1 GASVFAYTSL
11 FRSGAAQ
18 WFEVGVGVVR
28 AVGLDDVADG
38 VGQPVPG
45 GGAEEGRAAEPAQIE
60 PGAGLPAWSRRCVV
74 PRCRTTRRRGIDGL
88 RIHGHLRLHGPAD
101 GAPQGGLG
109 LGRRCAS
116 SRPGRCLMLPTPAC
130 ATGRLRPSVKRI
142 THSSE
147 AGCRDDFA
155 PPPGPAP
162 VIPKPDAAPDTANG
176 TGRHTRLW
184 DIKPPPSS

>member
-74 PRCRTTRRRGIDGL
+74 PRCRTTRRRGIDGRSEEHTSEL
-88 RIHGHLRLHGPAD
+88 QSRENLVCRLLLEKKKKKHN
-101 GAPQGGLG
+101 
-109 LGRRCAS
+109 S
-116 SRPGRCLMLPTPAC
+116 S
-130 ATGRLRPSVKRI
+130 
-142 THSSE
+142 
-147 AGCRDDFA
+147 
-155 PPPGPAP
+155 
-162 VIPKPDAAPDTANG
+162 
-176 TGRHTRLW
+176 
-184 DIKPPPSS
+184 